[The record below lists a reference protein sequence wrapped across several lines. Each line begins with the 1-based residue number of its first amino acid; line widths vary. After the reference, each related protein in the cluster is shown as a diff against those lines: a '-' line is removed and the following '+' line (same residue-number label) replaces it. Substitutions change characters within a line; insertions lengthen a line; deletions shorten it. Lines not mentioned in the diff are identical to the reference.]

1 MMNRNM
7 PVAVFTAS
15 LFSMYMYMYLFVAL
29 CPGVLSA
36 MTEEHRLQERK
47 KRGWEWPLKNFV
59 PDTLGWRKLM
69 ERRFEQVSRI
79 EDRTLRYNGWT
90 QTMNMAAVQ
99 PNFTENG
106 WGLTRAPPDLVQE
119 LVDALHAGLPTA
131 RPEANIDVIFG
142 DEESRPLFVQNDLLN
157 RKVLDSLRPMHEEWA
172 GVPLRGALAYGL
184 RAYRNSSSLL
194 MHVDKSLTHI
204 ISCILHIDHS
214 EDSEPWPIIIEDFQ
228 GNTNE
233 VVLTS
238 GDMLFY
244 ESSKCIHGR
253 PRNFTGSWYS
263 SIFVHYYP
271 TNWDTRNANLE
282 GHYAVPPHWS
292 DQSPPDPNL
301 DELVVVGTGFHEPK
315 CQDMWC
321 ALSQSVKWHGPAK
334 EGVVMTTGYDPDDPT
349 TWRTDGAWKGE
360 KDGGE
365 L

>member
-1 MMNRNM
+1 MYCFLLSMILSIRTD
-7 PVAVFTAS
+7 VFS
-15 LFSMYMYMYLFVAL
+15 LVESFSVPSLTSM
-29 CPGVLSA
+29 
-36 MTEEHRLQERK
+36 QQ
-47 KRGWEWPLKNFV
+47 WPLQHFV

-69 ERRFEQVSRI
+69 ERRMEQVSRI
-79 EDRTLRYNGWT
+79 EDSTKRYNGWT
-90 QTMNMAAVQ
+90 QTMNMAAVA

-131 RPEANIDVIFG
+131 TPEADIDVIFD
-142 DEESRPLFVQNDLLN
+142 DEDTRPLFVRNRALN
-157 RKVLDSLRPMHEEWA
+157 RKVLETLLPMHEEWS
-172 GVPLRGALAYGL
+172 GVPLKGALAYGL

-204 ISCILHIDHS
+204 ISCIFHIDSS
-214 EDSEPWPIIIEDFQ
+214 EESEPWPIVIEDFQ

-263 SIFVHYYP
+263 SIFVHYHP
-271 TNWDTRNANLE
+271 VNWDTRKRDLE
-282 GHYAVPPHWS
+282 GHYAVPPHWHEQAPI
-292 DQSPPDPNL
+292 DPDL
-301 DELVVVGTGFHEPK
+301 DELVVVGTGFYEPK
-315 CQDMWC
+315 CQDSWC
-321 ALSQSVKWHGPAK
+321 ALKESVKWNGPAK
-334 EGVVMTTGYDPDDPT
+334 EGVVITAGYDPDDPT
-349 TWRTDGAWKGE
+349 TWRTDGAWKGG
-360 KDGGE
+360 KDNDGRSVDGSE